1 MGYLIS
7 IITSHAIFLM
17 TGYSNLLTDQHK
29 EKYTPNII
37 DLSWKKE
44 WKKNLYMFTRLYKWG
59 QSNAI
64 SLIGCPRY
72 KDGSYK

>member
-37 DLSWKKE
+37 DLS
-44 WKKNLYMFTRLYKWG
+44 
-59 QSNAI
+59 
-64 SLIGCPRY
+64 
-72 KDGSYK
+72 

>member
-44 WKKNLYMFTRLYKWG
+44 NLKTFTWSLDCKNEVKV
-59 QSNAI
+59 I
-64 SLIGCPRY
+64 S
-72 KDGSYK
+72 